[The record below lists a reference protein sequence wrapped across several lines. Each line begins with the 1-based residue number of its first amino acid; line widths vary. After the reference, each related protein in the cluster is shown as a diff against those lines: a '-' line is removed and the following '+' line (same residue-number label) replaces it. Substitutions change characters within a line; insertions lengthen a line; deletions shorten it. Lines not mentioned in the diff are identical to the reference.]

1 MSRLKNT
8 AYTPRK
14 SILLNYFTFLEK
26 ICSCCH
32 ISEKYRLYLFRY
44 LTFVSHKL
52 CKSVTKKW
60 YSDQFSS
67 FVFDS
72 ITP

>member
-1 MSRLKNT
+1 MSQTSVFTVLNI
-8 AYTPRK
+8 RK
-14 SILLNYFTFLEK
+14 QQLIFMSAFVNKFRFFIK
-26 ICSCCH
+26 QSAVP
-32 ISEKYRLYLFRY
+32 LFRY

-52 CKSVTKKW
+52 SKSVTKKW